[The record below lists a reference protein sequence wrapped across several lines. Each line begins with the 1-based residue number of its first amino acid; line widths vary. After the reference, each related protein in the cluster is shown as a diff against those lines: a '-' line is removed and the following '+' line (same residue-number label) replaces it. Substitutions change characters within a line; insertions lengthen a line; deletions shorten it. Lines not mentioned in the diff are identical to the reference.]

1 MKKSLFA
8 MGAVLAMIAIF
19 IVHPIKSTA
28 ADYYDYYGDNLPEGA
43 EFAYE
48 FCTYR
53 VLKPATI
60 HSYGEVEITGFNPT
74 PDEELTDTYPYPF
87 ETVDVIGDIDDFW
100 DFHVVGIADNAF
112 KNNQYIK
119 QVNITN
125 VDKFRYIGKSA
136 FEGCTQLRSFNYYF
150 ASGLTKIKARA
161 FYGCSEL
168 SEVMFDKSEL
178 ERVGKK
184 AFAKTKPKLKLRAYD
199 ISPKQL
205 EKTKKLLTKAGAK
218 KVCFKKRKK
227 YWSDKK

>member
-19 IVHPIKSTA
+19 NVHPIKSTA

-119 QVNITN
+119 QVNIKN

-136 FEGCTQLRSFNYYF
+136 FEGCTNLRYF
-150 ASGLTKIKARA
+150 SISDTDSLKMIKERA
-161 FYGCSEL
+161 FYGCKSMYKFEL
-168 SEVMFDKSEL
+168 KGNKL
-178 ERVGKK
+178 KRVGNDAFRDTRSVMMKIVGFDMNSKHMKKLKSLFKK
-184 AFAKTKPKLKLRAYD
+184 AGGKNVIGRHFKPARCLK
-199 ISPKQL
+199 
-205 EKTKKLLTKAGAK
+205 
-218 KVCFKKRKK
+218 
-227 YWSDKK
+227 